1 MLREVI
7 QTQRGTYCMNSI
19 TSNSRKWKLINS
31 ETNQPK
37 RISFCLGLWVQ
48 ERIAYKEEGGA
59 LGTGGNVLYLDCQS
73 GFKSVYICQSS
84 LI

>member
-37 RISFCLGLWVQ
+37 WISFCLRLWVQ
-48 ERIAYKEEGGA
+48 ERIAYKGA
-59 LGTGGNVLYLDCQS
+59 
-73 GFKSVYICQSS
+73 
-84 LI
+84 